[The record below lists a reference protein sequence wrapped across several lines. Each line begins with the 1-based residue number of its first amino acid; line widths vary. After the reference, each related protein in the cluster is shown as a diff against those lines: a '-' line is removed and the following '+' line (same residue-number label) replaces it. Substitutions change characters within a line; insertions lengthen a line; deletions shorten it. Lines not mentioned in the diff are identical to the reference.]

1 MTTTTPKTK
10 KEIQKSFDMAL
21 KGIEVSK
28 PTFKIKRPNYIS
40 KKDFSNVHFLFDTN
54 RIPQICKK
62 TLDKAQD
69 LAFHGGNL
77 NRITVCVLKNKMYIG
92 DGQHR
97 YLINNA
103 LGLRTLCEF
112 IYVNSLEQIFQI
124 MKSQNTNQNAWDNKQ
139 ALKFFSGEG
148 GSTTERLNYSRL
160 QQLQTSYK
168 VNFSNLWEIQAY
180 YQYANKIRTIEDIRG
195 YSQRVSRG
203 FKDGNYRI
211 NTEMFENV
219 KSFLNTFLDNKVD
232 EVFYKNA
239 KVLRCIMQLLVINK
253 NKMRVNR
260 LAKQLTRHRVNIH
273 QEEVF
278 IKTDIK
284 KVYER
289 NSNIKL
295 LHVA

>member
-1 MTTTTPKTK
+1 
-10 KEIQKSFDMAL
+10 
-21 KGIEVSK
+21 
-28 PTFKIKRPNYIS
+28 
-40 KKDFSNVHFLFDTN
+40 
-54 RIPQICKK
+54 
-62 TLDKAQD
+62 
-69 LAFHGGNL
+69 
-77 NRITVCVLKNKMYIG
+77 MYIG

-211 NTEMFENV
+211 NKEMFENV

-253 NKMRVNR
+253 NKMRINR
-260 LAKQLTRHRVNIH
+260 LTKQLTKHKVNIH